1 MPIINITK
9 SQHGIP
15 IRTETPGMVKK
26 ELWIQI
32 RTESVLLHTSLPTRT
47 TVEYEQKQ
55 TEWKSRVCAEVNI
68 QSGGQTVLTIGAT
81 LLSVQKSNPS
91 WETQSPSNHTPH
103 QFNQREWKQREFTL
117 NYLEMQEHHVNNTK
131 GVFVYQL
138 I

>member
-9 SQHGIP
+9 SQHEIP
-15 IRTETPGMVKK
+15 IRTKTPGMVKK

-47 TVEYEQKQ
+47 IVEYEQKQ
-55 TEWKSRVCAEVNI
+55 TEQKSRVFPEVNI
-68 QSGGQTVLTIGAT
+68 QNGGQTVLTTGAT

-91 WETQSPSNHTPH
+91 WENHSPFNHTPH

-117 NYLEMQEHHVNNTK
+117 NYLEMQEHHVNNTE